1 MTSGDA
7 ARRQVRLLLLAAIRA
22 ANHGVPADT
31 GIAAAVTKGDREL
44 SLDAFEFDSLA
55 WMEFCIYIE
64 AETGADLTPAEI
76 VDMRRLC
83 EIEDWIYE
91 RV

>member
-1 MTSGDA
+1 MTSADA
-7 ARRQVRLLLLAAIRA
+7 ARREVRTMLLTAIRA
-22 ANHGVPADT
+22 ASHGVPAGAEIT
-31 GIAAAVTKGDREL
+31 AAVTKGDRHL

-55 WMEFCIYIE
+55 WMEFCIHVE
-64 AETGADLTPAEI
+64 TETGIDLTPAEI
-76 VDMRRLC
+76 VDMRRFH